1 MSVEYVSIDSIMGAP
16 YNPRKI
22 NDEQFSEL
30 KKFIQKVGFVV
41 PIIVNRKNHTI
52 IAGHQRTKSARAIG
66 IETLPVIYVDDVSLG
81 DEIKF
86 NQMHNG
92 TEDRKRAIIKLNTEH
107 EKEKFI
113 TIKPSE
119 FEIEYDNTSKPF
131 VNEICKLIV
140 KYGNVLSSV
149 VCNKKVV
156 FSCEYV
162 YACKLLNIDVN
173 CYICDDEKEESIN
186 YYFNQD
192 YGQYSYEDI
201 DKTTYVQGLA
211 QMFRMAEPQQG
222 STKKRNKSVLYET
235 MVIPYIQNHN
245 VKTIL
250 DFGCGKGAYI
260 NMLSKKY
267 DAIGVEFYNNNG
279 KDIIVSKG
287 NNMIDKLIAYLNT
300 NKTFD
305 IVVCDSVLNSVDSV
319 KAEKSVMACLNLFT
333 KDIAFISGRPNK
345 YDAVQNANKQG
356 SFKKNRVYF
365 LDENGFTGNYREG
378 KWYFQKFHTPQQIE
392 KLFEENGFKI
402 KKLVYGDNSWQVE
415 CQKVRNLTFKEYIE
429 AIDFEFNLILP
440 NGKSYNRHEEVKKV
454 LGLI

>member
-1 MSVEYVSIDSIMGAP
+1 MGVKFISVDSIVPAP

-22 NDEQFSEL
+22 NDEQFSQL
-30 KKFIQKVGFVV
+30 KKSVTTVGFVV
-41 PIIVNRKNHTI
+41 PIIVNRKNNTI
-52 IAGHQRTKSARAIG
+52 IAGHQRTKSAKAVG
-66 IETLPVIYVDDVSLG
+66 IKQVPVIYVDDVSLG

-92 TEDRKRAIIKLNTEH
+92 TDDKKRAIISLNGEY

-113 TIKPSE
+113 TIKPDKFKVE
-119 FEIEYDNTSKPF
+119 KDDTSKAF
-131 VNEICKLIV
+131 VTEICKLIV
-140 KYGNVLSSV
+140 KYGNVLSTV
-149 VCNKKVV
+149 VCKNKVV

-173 CYICDDEKEESIN
+173 CYICNDDKMESID
-186 YYFNQD
+186 YYFNQN

-201 DKTTYVQGLA
+201 EKNTYVQGLA
-211 QMFRMAEPQQG
+211 QMFRQAEEQPN

-235 MVIPYIQNHN
+235 MVIPYLQKHD
-245 VKTIL
+245 VKNIL

-260 NMLSKKY
+260 NMLNKKY
-267 DAIGVEFYNNNG
+267 NALGVEFYNNNG
-279 KDIIVSKG
+279 KEIIVSKG
-287 NNMIDKLIAYLNT
+287 NAMIDKLLKYLKS

-305 IVVCDSVLNSVDSV
+305 VVVCDSVLNSVDSV

-333 KDIAFISGRPNK
+333 ENVAFISGRPNK
-345 YDAVQNANKQG
+345 YDKVQNAKKNTAV
-356 SFKKNRVYF
+356 KKNRVYF

-415 CQKVRNLTFKEYIE
+415 CQKVRNLTLKEYIE

>member
-1 MSVEYVSIDSIMGAP
+1 MGIDFVSIDSIMGAP

-30 KKFIQKVGFVV
+30 QKSISKVGFVV
-41 PIIVNRKNHTI
+41 PIIVNRKNNTI
-52 IAGHQRTKSARAIG
+52 IAGHQRTKSARALG
-66 IETLPVIYVDDVSLG
+66 IKTLPVKYVEDVSLG

-92 TEDRKRAIIKLNTEH
+92 TEDRKKAIISLVGEH
-107 EKEKFI
+107 EKEQFI
-113 TIKPSE
+113 TINPNE
-119 FEIEYDNTSKPF
+119 FKIEYDDTSKPF

-140 KYGNVLSSV
+140 KYGNVLSTV
-149 VCNKKVV
+149 VCRNKVV

-162 YACKLLNIDVN
+162 YACKMLNIDVN
-173 CYICDDEKEESIN
+173 CYICDDEKAEPID

-211 QMFRMAEPQQG
+211 QMFRMAEPQQN
-222 STKKRNKSVLYET
+222 STKKRNKSILYET
-235 MVIPYIQNHN
+235 MVIPYLQKHDAQ
-245 VKTIL
+245 TIL

-279 KDIIVSKG
+279 KEIIVSKG
-287 NNMIDKLIAYLNT
+287 NHMIDKLIEQLKT
-300 NKTFD
+300 SKTFD
-305 IVVCDSVLNSVDSV
+305 IVVCDSVLNSVDSI

-345 YDAVQNANKQG
+345 YDMVQRANKQG

-378 KWYFQKFHTPQQIE
+378 KWYFQKFHTEEQIK
-392 KLFEENGFKI
+392 KLFEANGFEI
-402 KKLVYGDNSWQVE
+402 KKLAYGDNSWQVE
-415 CQKVRNLTFKEYIE
+415 CKKVRNLSLDEYIE

-440 NGKSYNRHEEVKKV
+440 NGKSYNRHEEIKKV
-454 LGLI
+454 LGFI